1 MNVVRE
7 EYTLEEVSYAIR
19 KSWCKET
26 CYPKTQALWNK
37 KNPAVGQDAI
47 TAIILYDYF
56 KGNIKKCMVDG
67 TAHYFNIINKEIVDL
82 TKEHFLEKGIPYEQ
96 AVYKKR
102 SDLLKNENVKSRYFL
117 LKERVE
123 SILE

>member
-1 MNVVRE
+1 ME
-7 EYTLEEVSYAIR
+7 QKYSLEEVCYAIK

-26 CYPKTQALWNK
+26 CYPKERDLWSK
-37 KNPAVGQDAI
+37 KNPTLGQDAVTSI
-47 TAIILYDYF
+47 LLYDYF
-56 KGNIKKCMVDG
+56 KGNIKKCFVNG
-67 TAHYFNIINKEIVDL
+67 NAHYFNIIQKEIVDL
-82 TKEHFLEKGIPYEQ
+82 TQEHFLGQEILYEQ

-102 SDLLKNENVKSRYFL
+102 SDLLKNENVKKRYLL